1 MVQRPTPGSPLS
13 ISANALG
20 DAYEAGEWY
29 QQRKRLGQGLPPTAA
44 LVNPAVIKIR
54 NDTGGDL
61 TAGAVVEIGA
71 STLTTLDRQNLWF
84 SADVRSGD
92 DPFCA
97 VLLEPIPYGKYGNA
111 QVAGVCIASVNVI
124 DTDNT
129 HARAVPGETTLK
141 GDFGGWCRILYK
153 PSGTGVLQCV
163 VLICGTESVTR
174 KIKTTSSIP
183 AAGSGTADFYISGS
197 DKDELTVYHNWADDA
212 DIPADTETYARYF
225 HDEDKWVI
233 TPPVGG
239 TSSSST
245 PLYLIGSTRY
255 KTGSST
261 WTRGG
266 TYASSEYWTLGY
278 GRLFG
283 SETDNNADIKTVSAA
298 GDHFWEVDQSGWYRI
313 SIYDTFQGAYTG
325 TTTATATTSTTSG
338 HNHTATVYDGTGRM
352 WQVGGTFY
360 YKTSVGGAYT
370 AISDSSVIG
379 YALNEVGASYAPNT
393 PRGSIACVL
402 FLNLTSGWLIQRR
415 FGCSANS
422 LNEHEIAWEDG
433 RMQIEYMGATQTEF
447 SPT

>member
-1 MVQRPTPGSPLS
+1 MADAVPGQPILLSATDWNRATAAGKWYELQR
-13 ISANALG
+13 
-20 DAYEAGEWY
+20 
-29 QQRKRLGQGLPPTAA
+29 RLGAGGRTATPQ
-44 LVNPAVIKIR
+44 VNTAIIYGQ
-54 NDTGGDL
+54 NNSGGDL
-61 TAGAVVEIGA
+61 TEGAVVEITG
-71 STLTTLDRQNLWF
+71 TPLDAATAQYPWF
-84 SADVRSGD
+84 TIEARSGN
-92 DPFCA
+92 DPFCG
-97 VLLEPIPYGKYGNA
+97 VLLDPIEDGGIGRVVVSG
-111 QVAGVCIASVNVI
+111 VAFADVDIV

-129 HARAVPGETTLK
+129 HARVVPGSTTLK

-153 PSGTGVLQCV
+153 PGGTGVLRCA
-163 VLICGTESVTR
+163 VLVGARDTVTR
-174 KIKTTSSIP
+174 KIKTTSAVA
-183 AAGSGTADFYISGS
+183 AAGSGTANFYLNGS

-212 DIPADTETYARYF
+212 DVPDDTETYARYF
-225 HDEDKWVI
+225 HDEDKWVV
-233 TPPVGG
+233 TPPAGG

-261 WTRGG
+261 WPRGG

-283 SETDNNADIKTVSAA
+283 SETDNNADIKTVAA
-298 GDHFWEVDQSGWYRI
+298 TGDHFWEVDQSGWYRI

-338 HNHTATVYDGTGRM
+338 HNHTVTVYDGTGRM